1 MKKFLTCNPTSPT
14 PIIMTVITN
23 LYMKVMELQ
32 GPRQLSFIIGQFS
45 INRPLSLMRKGD
57 PLWPNTKTLPIF
69 SQSTLI
75 QSVISPNKR
84 YCISILINYLDYLSL
99 LLLIYL
105 FLYMCISIC
114 ISYIYTLLLPLL
126 LSLLLLLFS
135 IIIIMVIII
144 SFYYS
149 TPFFY
154 LFFHNPN
161 SIPFSPLFLCIF
173 LRPKPITYYH

>member
-1 MKKFLTCNPTSPT
+1 
-14 PIIMTVITN
+14 MTVITN

-135 IIIIMVIII
+135 SSINIMVIII
-144 SFYYS
+144 SFII
-149 TPFFY
+149 
-154 LFFHNPN
+154 LL
-161 SIPFSPLFLCIF
+161 LFLFIF
-173 LRPKPITYYH
+173 P